1 MIKYEE
7 MFILFYKRFNRVR
20 VNFFQKSEHL
30 QSRNAEKDGACLS
43 NNANKVI
50 SGL

>member
-1 MIKYEE
+1 
-7 MFILFYKRFNRVR
+7 MFILFYKRFNG
-20 VNFFQKSEHL
+20 VNFFQKPEHL
-30 QSRNAEKDGACLS
+30 QSRNAEKDGTCLS